1 MKAEYIC
8 HMGDDLL
15 IANAARVSYSRWN
28 DTFDHEADTR
38 LIQQLANNQHISP
51 FFHPQITLRITAP
64 LFVARQ
70 AMRHQVGFA
79 INEVSRRHVDY
90 EPDFYRPDWR
100 ERNDSEP
107 ANQQEFLP
115 TFQERMNEE
124 YAMVVAQAIETYA
137 SLLAKGVAPEQ
148 ARMVLPQSMYTQ
160 WIWTGSLFAWAR
172 FYNQRSET
180 TAQKEIQL
188 LAAEVNEIIE
198 PLFPVGW
205 AALTHLKATE
215 DNH

>member
-15 IANAARVSYSRWN
+15 VANAARVSFSQWS
-28 DTFDHEADTR
+28 DTFNVEADTR
-38 LIQQLANNQHISP
+38 LIDQLAKNQHISP

-79 INEVSRRHVDY
+79 VNEVSRRHVEF
-90 EPDFYRPDWR
+90 EPDFYRPEWR
-100 ERNDSEP
+100 KRSDKRSMSDEEFMP
-107 ANQQEFLP
+107 A
-115 TFQERMNEE
+115 FQDRMNEE
-124 YAMVVAQAIETYA
+124 YAMVVARAIEAYS

-148 ARMVLPQSMYTQ
+148 ARMILPQSMYTQ

-172 FYNQRSET
+172 FYTQRSDPH
-180 TAQKEIQL
+180 AQKEIRL
-188 LAAEVNEIIE
+188 LAEEITRIIE
-198 PLFPVGW
+198 PLFPVSW
-205 AALTHLKATE
+205 NALIS
-215 DNH
+215 

>member
-15 IANAARVSYSRWN
+15 VANAARVSFSRWN
-28 DTFDHEADTR
+28 ETFDADVDTK
-38 LIQQLANNQHISP
+38 LIHQLAKNQHISP

-79 INEVSRRHVDY
+79 INEVSRRHVDF

-100 ERNDSEP
+100 RRTDKEHVDQEEFMP
-107 ANQQEFLP
+107 A
-115 TFQERMNEE
+115 FQDRMNEE
-124 YAMVVAQAIETYA
+124 YAMVVAQAIETYV

-172 FYNQRSET
+172 FYCQRSDIN
-180 TAQKEIQL
+180 AQKEIQI
-188 LAAEVNEIIE
+188 LAATVNEIIQ
-198 PLFPVGW
+198 PLFPVCW
-205 AALTHLKATE
+205 AALTSVKF
-215 DNH
+215 DKDF

>member
-15 IANAARVSYSRWN
+15 VANAARVSFSQWS
-28 DTFDHEADTR
+28 DTFNVEADTR
-38 LIQQLANNQHISP
+38 LIDQLAKNQHISP

-79 INEVSRRHVDY
+79 VNEVSRRHVEF
-90 EPDFYRPDWR
+90 EPDFYRPEWR
-100 ERNDSEP
+100 KRSDKRSMSDEEFMP
-107 ANQQEFLP
+107 A
-115 TFQERMNEE
+115 FQDRMNEE
-124 YAMVVAQAIETYA
+124 YAMVVARAIEAYS

-148 ARMVLPQSMYTQ
+148 ARMILPQSMYTQ

-172 FYNQRSET
+172 FYNQRSDPH
-180 TAQKEIQL
+180 AQKEIRL
-188 LAAEVNEIIE
+188 LAEEITRIIE
-198 PLFPVGW
+198 PLFPVSW
-205 AALTHLKATE
+205 NALIS
-215 DNH
+215 